1 MKQLIKTNIFGF
13 IKRKRE
19 EFFWA
24 LKTAYDDDAQGKA
37 LGSV

>member
-1 MKQLIKTNIFGF
+1 MKQLIKTNIFGVN

-37 LGSV
+37 LG